1 MTPSIEALFQRQAE
15 LLGQMDRPG
24 PVTFGA
30 VQVRSRDCQQYLWG
44 CVCST
49 GGWYGEGLWTYDL
62 GEEVWSILAI
72 PPALDGIPGYEAN
85 AIQNVVSMALD
96 VIPSG

>member
-1 MTPSIEALFQRQAE
+1 MVSIDRNAE
-15 LLGQMDRPG
+15 IA
-24 PVTFGA
+24 GA
-30 VQVRSRDCQQYLWG
+30 VNPHNWL
-44 CVCST
+44 
-49 GGWYGEGLWTYDL
+49 GWYGEGLWTYDL